1 MEEEE
6 KQEQEQDQSLLLEG
20 GQQVEEG
27 EPEPPQVRRF
37 LISLLLP
44 LSVSVSQI
52 LTFVIRAWPTCIGG
66 ATMVHTYSQEYP
78 TILPKYQ
85 VYAKYTH
92 MYM

>member
-37 LISLLLP
+37 LISLLFAP
-44 LSVSVSQI
+44 VCLSVSDSYFCHQSM
-52 LTFVIRAWPTCIGG
+52 AD
-66 ATMVHTYSQEYP
+66 MDS
-78 TILPKYQ
+78 
-85 VYAKYTH
+85 
-92 MYM
+92 